1 MSNKEV
7 YVWGDSHWRNFFPFL
22 NTGSPGVIFEKDG
35 ISFIDMVANE
45 LSGATMYGLA
55 NINSK
60 NGARR
65 RILKDIHFLKD
76 ASCDIENIALTFG
89 EVDVRY
95 HNHHY
100 FSEDRFLISK
110 AKDTIEIYKN
120 FIDSIAK
127 KCDNLKN
134 VFIYW
139 GFYYPRG
146 EETLLQPHL
155 KMGKDSLYRANAMLN
170 WMEELLP
177 KIESNI
183 IKLIMPEDKS
193 LISVS
198 DDGVHLDPKFT
209 FENITFPF
217 IKKVLN
223 D

>member
-1 MSNKEV
+1 M
-7 YVWGDSHWRNFFPFL
+7 
-22 NTGSPGVIFEKDG
+22 
-35 ISFIDMVANE
+35 
-45 LSGATMYGLA
+45 
-55 NINSK
+55 
-60 NGARR
+60 
-65 RILKDIHFLKD
+65 KD

-139 GFYYPRG
+139 GFYYPHC
-146 EETLLQPHL
+146 EETLLQPNL
-155 KMGKDSLYRANAMLN
+155 KMGKDSLYRANVMLN